1 MHHDGKHSNT
11 VSYEKEKITICP
23 DPKTGEFVAWL
34 YPEKYTV
41 DEIYVKGFD
50 NLLGADALP
59 TLSLENCF
67 EEQVSEYTT
76 EEGVTNRYIYNADY
90 NYNYRVNPALTYVQ
104 LRSKGGEPLDYF
116 GDAYFT
122 TTTKDGN
129 NQKVVIYDKTTDRY
143 LFDKPIF
150 HEATYVF
157 RVSSHEDYYYNN
169 VTDGEGVVVDLV
181 PTQGGELK
189 ITNEMSTYTQGTA
202 TLDETGTAEVEIE
215 VNSPDIAGNLA
226 DKGVKTLDFA
236 VDGTTA
242 PQLKAYVLGA
252 RVAGASF
259 VTAGPITLFNI
270 LRDPPGSHSY
280 SYCEAGQTYT
290 YHSSR
295 ATGQAHKGSE
305 TINGYYGCSTTSG
318 FGVMIS
324 NELINTVGVKAEQ
337 EASSSDANGSSVSLT
352 INNRYQT
359 SDDPI
364 YVGADGDLFL

>member
-1 MHHDGKHSNT
+1 M
-11 VSYEKEKITICP
+11 
-23 DPKTGEFVAWL
+23 
-34 YPEKYTV
+34 
-41 DEIYVKGFD
+41 
-50 NLLGADALP
+50 
-59 TLSLENCF
+59 
-67 EEQVSEYTT
+67 
-76 EEGVTNRYIYNADY
+76 
-90 NYNYRVNPALTYVQ
+90 
-104 LRSKGGEPLDYF
+104 
-116 GDAYFT
+116 
-122 TTTKDGN
+122 
-129 NQKVVIYDKTTDRY
+129 
-143 LFDKPIF
+143 
-150 HEATYVF
+150 
-157 RVSSHEDYYYNN
+157 
-169 VTDGEGVVVDLV
+169 
-181 PTQGGELK
+181 
-189 ITNEMSTYTQGTA
+189 
-202 TLDETGTAEVEIE
+202 EIE

-236 VDGTTA
+236 VGGTTA

-324 NELINTVGVKAEQ
+324 NDIINTVGVKAEQ

-364 YVGADGDLFL
+364 YVGADGDLFLGTTSNIIYGPADEITIMAKEEWERMIETKETGHSMGMSMSPSLKPVVLSLSDKEP